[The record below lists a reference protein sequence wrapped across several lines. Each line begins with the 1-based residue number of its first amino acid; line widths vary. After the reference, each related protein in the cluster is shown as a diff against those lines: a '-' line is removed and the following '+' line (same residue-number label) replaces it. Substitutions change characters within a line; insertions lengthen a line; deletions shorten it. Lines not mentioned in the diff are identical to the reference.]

1 MSYYPYKIY
10 CDMDGVLCNFEKGV
24 VEAIN
29 RELSSDNPKNPD
41 LAKAVIED
49 LGRNYV
55 TVDDIQK
62 FSPGK
67 SSAATKYMY
76 HLVHDDVDFWA
87 NLEWQPGGKQLW
99 SYIRQFDPD
108 ILTSPMDK
116 KGHNESLEGKT
127 IWVEKNLGLDADR
140 INFAHDKYKFAV
152 SEDGKPNI
160 LIDDF
165 ETKTK
170 PFTEAGGIGILHLG
184 ADNTIKILELL
195 KDSDKAP

>member
-10 CDMDGVLCNFEKGV
+10 CDMDGVLCNFEKGA

-29 RELSSDNPKNPD
+29 IQLKSENPKKPE
-41 LAKAVIED
+41 LAAKVIKE
-49 LGRNYV
+49 LGRNYI
-55 TVDDIQK
+55 TVKDIQK
-62 FSPGK
+62 YSPGK

-76 HLVHDDVDFWA
+76 YLVHDDVDFWA
-87 NLEWQPGGKQLW
+87 NLEWQPGGKRLW

-116 KGHNESLEGKT
+116 KGHNESLEGKA
-127 IWVEKNLGLDADR
+127 IWVERNLGLDANK

-152 SEDGKPNI
+152 SKDGKPNV

-165 ETKTK
+165 ETKVK
-170 PFTEAGGIGILHLG
+170 PFTEAGGIGILHVG
-184 ADNTIKILELL
+184 SKNTIKILELL
-195 KDSDKAP
+195 KDSEETP

>member
-1 MSYYPYKIY
+1 MSNYPYKIY

-29 RELSSDNPKNPD
+29 RELSSNNPKNPE
-41 LAKAVIED
+41 LAAAVIKD
-49 LGRNYV
+49 LGRNYINV
-55 TVDDIQK
+55 EEIQK

-67 SSAATKYMY
+67 SDTATTYMY

-99 SYIRQFDPD
+99 AYIRQYNPD

-116 KGHNESLEGKT
+116 KGHNESLEGKL
-127 IWVEKNLGLDADR
+127 IWVEKNLGLSPDKV
-140 INFAHDKYKFAV
+140 NFAHDKWKYAQ
-152 SEDGKPNI
+152 SEDGKPSV

-165 ETKTK
+165 ETKVK

-184 ADNTIKILELL
+184 ARNTIKILELL
-195 KDSDKAP
+195 TDSDKAP